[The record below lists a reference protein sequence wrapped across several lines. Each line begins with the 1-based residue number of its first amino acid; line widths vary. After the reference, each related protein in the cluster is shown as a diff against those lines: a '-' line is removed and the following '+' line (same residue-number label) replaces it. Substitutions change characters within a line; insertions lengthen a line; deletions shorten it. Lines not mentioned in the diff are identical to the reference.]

1 MEVYKMKIC
10 DILNNNESE
19 NLLKEWL
26 EFREEDLCH
35 MEEEDKKYMINFD
48 DYSKKIVNNVTKES
62 YNYVS
67 KKLEFLYDDF
77 INYCSHWNDKYY
89 IAGFSDAIKLL
100 ASTLKL

>member
-1 MEVYKMKIC
+1 MKIC

-35 MEEEDKKYMINFD
+35 MGEEDKKYLLNFD
-48 DYSKKIVNNVTKES
+48 DYCEKILKNTSKES

-67 KKLEFLYDDF
+67 KKLEFMYDDF
-77 INYCSHWNDKYY
+77 MNYCAHWNDKYY
-89 IAGFSDAIKLL
+89 MSGFSDAIKFII
-100 ASTLKL
+100 SGLKL